1 MTKQKSAQKPASAS
15 TPKRIAE
22 MIRVDH
28 AGEHGAVRIY
38 DGQLAVFAHVPGME
52 KTASLIREMAQHEQT
67 HLDHFDQ
74 LITERRVRPTVFGP
88 AWNMAGF
95 ALGAVTALIGE
106 KAAMACTA
114 AVEAEID
121 AHYAAQENE
130 LETHDGEGDLSA
142 AIKQFRADEA
152 EHHQTALDAGAE
164 ETPGYE
170 IMTRIIRLGC
180 RAAIRASERY

>member
-1 MTKQKSAQKPASAS
+1 MTKQKSTQKPASD
-15 TPKRIAE
+15 RIAE

-52 KTASLIREMAQHEQT
+52 KTADLIREMAQHEQT

-74 LITERRVRPTVFGP
+74 LITARRVRPTVFGP
-88 AWNMAGF
+88 AWNIAGF
-95 ALGAVTALIGE
+95 ALGAATALIGK

-121 AHYAAQENE
+121 AHYAAQESE
-130 LETHDGEGDLSA
+130 LETYDGETDLSA
-142 AIKQFRADEA
+142 AIGRFRAEEA
-152 EHHQTALDAGAE
+152 EHRQTALDAGAE
-164 ETPGYE
+164 EAPGYE